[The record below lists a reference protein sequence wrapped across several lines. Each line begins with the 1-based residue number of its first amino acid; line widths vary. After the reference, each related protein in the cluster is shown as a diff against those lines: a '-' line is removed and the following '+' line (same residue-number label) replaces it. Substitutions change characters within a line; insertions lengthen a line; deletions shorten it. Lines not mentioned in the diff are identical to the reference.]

1 MEYTQIDE
9 NKGKNTYTFKKY
21 LQIEEIN
28 QILSD
33 LYQKQGQKE
42 ERLIS
47 KSQLLTIK

>member
-1 MEYTQIDE
+1 M
-9 NKGKNTYTFKKY
+9 NTKHIHIQKY

-33 LYQKQGQKE
+33 QYQKREQKE
-42 ERLIS
+42 ERLMS